1 MSADGLT
8 VIAPAGE
15 VSSTS
20 RRAVSIAAMY
30 WAAALGT
37 AGVGLLTAA
46 GAVAFWDNVRRM
58 DPPLRLGA
66 EVLYAAFAGGV
77 FAMLWRVRREAW
89 LEALAK
95 GRRQSTILHAT
106 PERLASRDEPG
117 RMARRSHVLPRD
129 RIRSIDARPLHLA
142 GAFGAPTVPWLVIT
156 LTDGTRLSTLPAR
169 DLVEL
174 RWATGARTGAAD
186 PSCNTALACGNCNSC
201 IDLSLH

>member
-1 MSADGLT
+1 MTLAYDDLPPDSDLRREVSADGLT

-20 RRAVSIAAMY
+20 RRAVSIAAMC
-30 WAAALGT
+30 WAAVLGT

-89 LEALAK
+89 LEALAE

-106 PERLASRDEPG
+106 PERLVIETSGPYGA
-117 RMARRSHVLPRD
+117 ASHVLPCD
-129 RIRSIDARPLHLA
+129 RIRSIDARALRPPGGMGSPA
-142 GAFGAPTVPWLVIT
+142 VPWLVIT
-156 LTDGTRLSTLPAR
+156 LTDGSRVSTFPAR
-169 DLVEL
+169 DLAEL
-174 RWATGARTGAAD
+174 QWATGALEQVLRVGR
-186 PSCNTALACGNCNSC
+186 
-201 IDLSLH
+201 I